1 MGGKKKSLSKKK
13 PDVSEE
19 LEGLNITINTFGEI
33 QSTFDID
40 KINDFLDT
48 HVEDK
53 KLHNHPHEV
62 PPKAENDKK
71 SEQKKGS

>member
-1 MGGKKKSLSKKK
+1 MGGKRKSMEKKK

-19 LEGLNITINTFGEI
+19 LEGLDININSLGEI
-33 QSTFDID
+33 QSTYDID

-53 KLHNHPHEV
+53 KLHNLDHSQE
-62 PPKAENDKK
+62 KSKGKDKK
-71 SEQKKGS
+71 

>member
-13 PDVSEE
+13 PDVCSE
-19 LEGLNITINTFGEI
+19 LQGLNITINSLGEI
-33 QSTFDID
+33 QSTYDID

-53 KLHNHPHEV
+53 KLHNHPDE
-62 PPKAENDKK
+62 EEMNNGKK
-71 SEQKKGS
+71 EHKKGS

>member
-1 MGGKKKSLSKKK
+1 MSGKKKSPDKKK
-13 PDVSEE
+13 PDVSKE
-19 LEGLNITINTFGEI
+19 LEGLDITINTLGEI

-53 KLHNHPHEV
+53 KLK
-62 PPKAENDKK
+62 PKEQ
-71 SEQKKGS
+71 SEDEE